1 MASVA
6 QAGLKE
12 LQLKLFIS
20 NKYAYAQ
27 IVRASDGN
35 ILAAASTIEKGARD
49 GLIGSAVDKSACSR
63 VGELLAERAVGAG
76 IDRVSWQRKQGQRY
90 HGRVASLITSMQNSG
105 LKLV

>member
-1 MASVA
+1 MRASIPQLMAAA
-6 QAGLKE
+6 QVGLKE

-49 GLIGSAVDKSACSR
+49 GLIGSTVDKTACSR
-63 VGELLAERAVGAG
+63 
-76 IDRVSWQRKQGQRY
+76 
-90 HGRVASLITSMQNSG
+90 
-105 LKLV
+105 